1 MKHKANGQITLLAL
15 SERPAAEKTMNAARM
30 HMMPINGKI
39 IIFLSNKS
47 AYLYLTK
54 KRSFCS
60 NKFKDWTEYL
70 PTRLKEN
77 FYHCLFGKAE

>member
-15 SERPAAEKTMNAARM
+15 SELPAAEKTMNAARM

-47 AYLYLTK
+47 AYLYLPKNVAFVLINSKTGLNIFQ
-54 KRSFCS
+54 R
-60 NKFKDWTEYL
+60 
-70 PTRLKEN
+70 
-77 FYHCLFGKAE
+77 A

>member
-1 MKHKANGQITLLAL
+1 MKHKAKGQITLLAL

-47 AYLYLTK
+47 AFLYSK
-54 KRSFCS
+54 KNAAFVLINSKTGLNIFQR
-60 NKFKDWTEYL
+60 
-70 PTRLKEN
+70 
-77 FYHCLFGKAE
+77 A